1 MGKRGPPKGQG
12 GAPVIPIDEAV
23 MRRAAS
29 IGCTADEIA
38 ALLGVARA
46 TFYNR
51 LKDDPSLQ
59 VALDEARES
68 GKATLRRLQW
78 QRATA
83 GSDTMCIWLGKQL
96 LGQRDRQEDADR
108 QPDQSM
114 RVVVEFVG
122 DAGPPTLDHAP
133 QPDDRARVT
142 DLRKHVQLVG

>member
-1 MGKRGPPKGQG
+1 M
-12 GAPVIPIDEAV
+12 
-23 MRRAAS
+23 
-29 IGCTADEIA
+29 
-38 ALLGVARA
+38 
-46 TFYNR
+46 
-51 LKDDPSLQ
+51 Q
-59 VALDEARES
+59 VAIDEARES

-122 DAGPPTLDHAP
+122 EPGPPTLNHAP

-142 DLRKHVQLVG
+142 DLRKHVQLVGSAPGRTKAEPALPTSDLPDGRRVKGSASSMSAGQ

>member
-1 MGKRGPPKGQG
+1 MK
-12 GAPVIPIDEAV
+12 PIDTTV

-29 IGCTADEIA
+29 IGCTGEEIA

-59 VALDEARES
+59 VAIDEARES

-96 LGQRDRQEDADR
+96 LGQRDRQENAKPG
-108 QPDQSM
+108 QWI
-114 RVVVEFVG
+114 
-122 DAGPPTLDHAP
+122 ATLKNMPAVKP
-133 QPDDRARVT
+133 EDRAWT
-142 DLRKHVQLVG
+142 TASMSG